1 LRFFDVS
8 VIDRMIYRVR
18 WTAQKALDFILL
30 KKPTVTLKQHFF
42 DQLVMYED
50 YLRKRIG
57 FNLSK
62 DWGMTSNL
70 TEDILLT
77 NTYLNTLPKSRR
89 SPRGSFADKSPDKRE
104 CIQWS
109 KKVKLLIP
117 NKYLSLNPNHIL
129 YSAEPQE
136 ALKPDNISVGATTTK
151 TEKKILKQ
159 ASKYETVLAN
169 QQSPN
174 LHNLS
179 ETKSANY
186 TSGGNQNSSAI
197 SAGDSRPSQTVGGGG
212 TSIFS
217 LNTSGGF
224 SGAPTP
230 TAKQFRPSTT
240 TFEVSNGMNSTGG
253 FQSSLSTD
261 NRTLKRNNSL
271 NKETAK
277 ELEMVLGNQK
287 SFKMSGRMNSLKPR
301 TTATPPNEGS
311 DSERMNNFKQQLGTR
326 EKMKTEIGS
335 FAS

>member
-1 LRFFDVS
+1 
-8 VIDRMIYRVR
+8 MIFSVR

-30 KKPTVTLKQHFF
+30 KKPTVTMKQHFF
-42 DQLVMYED
+42 DQLLHYED

-62 DWGMTSNL
+62 DWGTTTNL
-70 TEDILLT
+70 SEDLLLT
-77 NTYLNTLPKSRR
+77 NTYLNTLPKSKR
-89 SPRGSFADKSPDKRE
+89 SPRGSFAEKPPEKRE
-104 CIQWS
+104 VLQWS
-109 KKVKLLIP
+109 KKVKVLIP

-129 YSAEPQE
+129 SGFENVDQG
-136 ALKPDNISVGATTTK
+136 KPENTSVGGNTTR
-151 TEKKILKQ
+151 TEKKILKKYSQ
-159 ASKYETVLAN
+159 AERVLTS

-186 TSGGNQNSSAI
+186 TPFSGPNSSAL
-197 SAGDSRPSQTVGGGG
+197 SGADSKGVQSMTGG

-230 TAKQFRPSTT
+230 TSKQFRPSTT
-240 TFEVSNGMNSTGG
+240 AFEMSNQMNSTGG

-261 NRTLKRNNSL
+261 NRTMKRNNSL
-271 NKETAK
+271 NKEAAK
-277 ELEMVLGNQK
+277 ELETALTNPK

-301 TTATPPNEGS
+301 NAATPNNDGS
-311 DSERMNNFKQQLGTR
+311 DSERINPNRNPAIARDKV
-326 EKMKTEIGS
+326 KNEIGRV
-335 FAS
+335 